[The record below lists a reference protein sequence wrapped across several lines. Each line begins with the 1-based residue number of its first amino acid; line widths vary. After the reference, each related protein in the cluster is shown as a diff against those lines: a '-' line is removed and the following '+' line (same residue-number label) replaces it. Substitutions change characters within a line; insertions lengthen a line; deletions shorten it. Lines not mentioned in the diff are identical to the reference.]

1 MSNSTKIIIIAA
13 IIIAVAVG
21 FGAGFISSQAA
32 NGGLFQFSPS
42 NTSGN
47 QSASEGISVI
57 DEAWGYLQKE
67 YVEPS
72 KLTAENVTASA
83 IEGIIAGLQDPHM
96 AYLSPEDYQIV
107 QGQFQGSFE
116 GIGAVVA
123 SNSNNLTIASVIK
136 GTPAEQAGIKA
147 GDIIEEING
156 ESTANMTVD
165 VAVSKIRG
173 PAGTIVDLLVLHL
186 GATTPV
192 DIKITRAKVDMPSV
206 DYEMKGDIAVI
217 TIYQFTS
224 RTEDELAQVL
234 PNLKTDNARGIIVD
248 LRGNPG
254 GILSIVIQVA
264 SHFVTSGLI
273 VSVRSN
279 EGKIETFNAVKQDI
293 TTSLPM
299 VVLVDK
305 NSASGS
311 EVLSGALQ
319 DHHRALIAG
328 TMTYGKGSV
337 NVLQQLSDGS
347 GIYITT
353 SRWLTPDGHL
363 IEGIGITP
371 DVMLSLTGDTELQWA
386 IDYLHGKTDST
397 Q

>member
-1 MSNSTKIIIIAA
+1 MSNSSKIIIIAA
-13 IIIAVAVG
+13 IIIAVVVG
-21 FGAGFISSQAA
+21 FGAGFVSSQAI
-32 NGGLFQFSPS
+32 NGGLFQFSSSSQS
-42 NTSGN
+42 NNQTSAG
-47 QSASEGISVI
+47 GIKVV
-57 DEAWGYLQKE
+57 DEAWNLLQKE

-72 KLTAENVTASA
+72 KLTSDNVSANA
-83 IEGIIAGLQDPHM
+83 IEGIIAALQDPHM
-96 AYLSPEDYQIV
+96 AYLSPEEYKIIQS
-107 QGQFQGSFE
+107 QFQGSFE
-116 GIGAVVA
+116 GIGAVVGI
-123 SNSNNLTIASVIK
+123 NDNKLTIASVIK
-136 GTPAEQAGIKA
+136 GTPAENAGIKA
-147 GDIIEEING
+147 GDIIEGING

-165 VAVSKIRG
+165 TAVSKIRG
-173 PAGTIVDLLVLHL
+173 AAGTTVDLLVLHE
-186 GATTPV
+186 GETTPV
-192 DIKITRAKVDMPSV
+192 DIKITRAVVDVPSV
-206 DYEMKGDIAVI
+206 DFEMRGDIALI
-217 TIYQFTS
+217 TIYQFSS
-224 RTEDELAQVL
+224 RTEDELAQIM
-234 PNLKTDNARGIIVD
+234 PKLKQENAQGIILD

-264 SHFVTSGLI
+264 SQFITNGVI

-279 EGKIETFNAVKQDI
+279 QGKIDTYDAVKEDI
-293 TTSLPM
+293 TTNLPM

-328 TMTYGKGSV
+328 TTTFGKGSV

-363 IEGIGITP
+363 IEGHGIDP
-371 DVMLSLTGDTELQWA
+371 DVTLTITGDNETQWA
-386 IDYLHGKTDST
+386 IDYLHG